1 MMSLSAGLAW
11 FFRWKSG
18 IEIIGICLIIIAA
31 FYYQLVLNEL
41 PCPLCLLQR
50 MGLLAIAFG
59 FLLNLRYG
67 AHPAHYALS
76 LLAAVLTGMIALRQV
91 SLHINDPVGFGSE
104 VLGMHMYTWVFVV
117 AVIAIVYIALVMS
130 YAEQYRSFNNDRPVA
145 SSIMLKRFSTL
156 AFLLLALMLFADV
169 VTILLECGL
178 QECPDDPQSYKWL
191 STSPH

>member
-1 MMSLSAGLAW
+1 MSLTAGLEW

-18 IEIIGICLIIIAA
+18 VEIIGICLIIAAA

-67 AHPAHYALS
+67 AHPGHYALS

-91 SLHINDPVGFGSE
+91 SLHINDSEGFGSA

-117 AVIAIVYIALVMS
+117 AVIAIVYIAIVMS
-130 YAEQYRSFNNDRPVA
+130 YAEQYRSTVNDSAVSV
-145 SSIMLKRFSTL
+145 SSAFKRFSTL
-156 AFLLLALMLFADV
+156 AFLLLALMLLADV

-178 QECPDDPQSYKWL
+178 QECPDDPKNYKWL
-191 STSPH
+191 SS